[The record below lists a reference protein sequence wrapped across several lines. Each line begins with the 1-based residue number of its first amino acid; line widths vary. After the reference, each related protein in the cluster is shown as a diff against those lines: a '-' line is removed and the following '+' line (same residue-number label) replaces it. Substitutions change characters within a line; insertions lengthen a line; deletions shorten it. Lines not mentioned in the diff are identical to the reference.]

1 MQSNRVLKFFDR
13 FVGIPICILLSII
26 KYIRAFLDREVE
38 AQNREFQSQS
48 ASVYS
53 IDEPK
58 KILFIQLSALGD
70 TILAIPTVRAIRCR
84 YPNTELSFLAS
95 PTNLSYLE
103 RCPYIDR
110 KILFRS
116 PLYQLIQTVRR
127 EHFDWVIDLEHWSRF
142 SVLLAYGTGAS
153 RLIGFTAAHQYR
165 HYLFNDTVP
174 HIPGKHEVL
183 NFLSIAHELGCN
195 TDDLKLDTWIDKIE
209 EEWCRSLLVQKHIH
223 PSDLLIVL
231 HPEAGRRGEPRRR
244 WSLEKYVVLADT
256 LSEQYNARIVLTGAP
271 NEVTVSEWIA
281 ERTKCETVV
290 LAGQTQVN
298 QLAALFVRAN
308 LVVCGN
314 CGPMHLAAAAGTP
327 IVAIHG
333 PTNSKQWGPWTEK
346 STYLESNLP
355 CSPCLNLGFEYAC
368 QALPDGTSPC
378 MHTISVKDVLRA
390 CDLHLVS

>member
-1 MQSNRVLKFFDR
+1 MQSNSVLKFIDR
-13 FVGIPICILLSII
+13 YVGILICILLSMI
-26 KYIRAFLDREVE
+26 KNFRSFLDREVE
-38 AQNREFQSQS
+38 AQNREFQYQS
-48 ASVYS
+48 SS
-53 IDEPK
+53 ISSTDIPK

-70 TILAIPTVRAIRCR
+70 TILAIPTVRAIRRR
-84 YPNTELSFLAS
+84 YPNAELSFLAS

-116 PLYQLIQTVRR
+116 PLYQLIQTLRR
-127 EHFDWVIDLEHWSRF
+127 ERFDWVVDLEHWSRF
-142 SVLLAYGTGAS
+142 SALLAYGTGAS

-165 HYLFNDTVP
+165 HYLFNDTVS
-174 HIPGKHEVL
+174 HISGKHEVL

-195 TDDLKLDTWIDKIE
+195 ADDLKLDTWIDKTD
-209 EEWCRSLLVQKHIH
+209 EEWCRSLLVQKHIY

-256 LSEQYNARIVLTGAP
+256 LSEQYNARIVLTGTP

-281 ERTKCETVV
+281 EQTKCETVC

-298 QLAALFVRAN
+298 QLAALFVRADF
-308 LVVCGN
+308 VVCGN

-327 IVAIHG
+327 VVAIHG
-333 PTNSKQWGPWTEK
+333 PTNSKQWGPWAEK
-346 STYLESNLP
+346 STCLESNLP

-378 MHTISVKDVLRA
+378 MHTISVEDVLRA
-390 CDLHLVS
+390 CEMYLG